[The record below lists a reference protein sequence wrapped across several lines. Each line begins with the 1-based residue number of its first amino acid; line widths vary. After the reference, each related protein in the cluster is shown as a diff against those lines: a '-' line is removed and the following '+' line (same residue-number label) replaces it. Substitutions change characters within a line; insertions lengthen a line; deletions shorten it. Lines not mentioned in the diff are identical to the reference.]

1 MQLNKKNLV
10 PWESQG
16 QYPQIS
22 LHANEILEQHKHLI
36 IYSNPCEYLDNLI
49 DIFIYLSHWTWI
61 FPGNRK

>member
-22 LHANEILEQHKHLI
+22 LHANEILEL
-36 IYSNPCEYLDNLI
+36 
-49 DIFIYLSHWTWI
+49 TA
-61 FPGNRK
+61 